1 MKRLISLL
9 VVLSLLTL
17 VPIPTLAKA
26 ETSSADFKANA
37 KILTAFGIADTAS
50 FMGDKASDSVTK
62 AEAVAFIIKLL
73 NVDYSPYVNYGF
85 FKDVSPATQ
94 YREYINF
101 AASMGYLDTSVE
113 FFKPTEKITF
123 NEFLRILLEA
133 TGYGKMAISQ
143 GGFPMGYISI
153 GQTKG
158 FLKGVTVQD
167 VNINRQTVA
176 KVLCN
181 ALNVPLI
188 KIVKVA
194 ADGKYT
200 SYEGQAIM
208 TECHN
213 VYKEKGFVDGV
224 FQSSIY
230 ATFGLK
236 TNDVSID
243 GIIFDKGNTDLQNY
257 LGYNVSYY
265 YQESEDGQDK
275 ILYYQLLNDGLVE
288 ILGDRVLSGST
299 AEKICYEDEAGNIQ
313 SIEIAK
319 NATIIYNGAILGT
332 DYSADIFDNCND
344 KIVLNSSK
352 GDGNY
357 DVVIVNSLETFL
369 VDTVNSNDKIIK
381 DKISG
386 KFIKLD
392 EKESKISVTVNYFL
406 EGTLANIKFGDV
418 LSVSR
423 STPNVITEGSITFET
438 SRLYNIYV
446 MPKGRVS
453 GNLQELSD
461 ENVTIDGK
469 TYKFDKSFRNQVKSY
484 SVSSG
489 TVFLLNKYGYISG
502 IDAKA
507 VYTSAYGYVVN
518 YTIDKLRGTSIE
530 LYNQDGLFEKYNI
543 KAKTKSNGGVLIKA
557 DELISAICDKDGK
570 FIPQLVRFSSN
581 EAGEITEFYH
591 NGTGLKAVKI
601 GWPMGTIRYLKISGT
616 SNNRFGVEF
625 ALAPEAVVFK
635 IPADLHK
642 RNHFKVLNSAYFM
655 SDIDYYVQSYDE
667 DEFRVAKAIVVSEP
681 DSGAPL
687 PGIISGNFMAVFD
700 HISYALDEENEGEVI
715 MIVNMYYSGSL
726 ARYRVSGNPSLINT
740 IKTFEFGDLIRVVVS
755 NSGVLENAIFGYRF
769 NAGEAPKG
777 TATALPN
784 SDSGRG
790 NGFFD
795 SYIGTMDFQ
804 TNYMTAY
811 VYETDLSGNRVK
823 KLRNYTIVG
832 NIVEIDFANKK
843 IYATTDFKSLY
854 PDSRALFYSSYSTTK
869 TIFVFK

>member
-17 VPIPTLAKA
+17 VPITTFAEA
-26 ETSSADFKANA
+26 ETSSADFMANA
-37 KILTAFGIADTAS
+37 KILTAFGIADTTS
-50 FMGDKASDSVTK
+50 FVVDKASDSITK

-73 NVDYSPYVNYGF
+73 NMDYSPYVNYGF

-101 AASMGYLDTSVE
+101 AASLGYLDTSVE

-133 TGYGKMAISQ
+133 TGYGKMATSQ
-143 GGFPMGYISI
+143 GGFPIGYISI

-158 FLKGVTVQD
+158 FLKGVTAQD

-181 ALNVPLI
+181 ALNIPLI
-188 KIVKVA
+188 KIVEVG

-230 ATFGLK
+230 ATLGLK
-236 TNDVSID
+236 TNNVSID

-275 ILYYQLLNDGLVE
+275 ILYYQLLNNGLVE

-313 SIEIAK
+313 SIEPAK
-319 NATIIYNGAILGT
+319 NATIIYNGALLGT
-332 DYSADIFDNCND
+332 DYSTDLFDNCND

-369 VDTVNSNDKIIK
+369 VDMVNSNDKIIK

-392 EKESKISVTVNYFL
+392 EKESKVSVTVNYFL
-406 EGTLANIKFGDV
+406 EGTIANIKSGDV

-423 STPNVITEGSITFET
+423 STPNEITEGSITFES
-438 SRLYNIYV
+438 SRLYDIYV

-484 SVSSG
+484 SVSSA

-507 VYTSAYGYVVN
+507 VYTGAYGYVVN
-518 YTIDKLRGTSIE
+518 YRIDKLRGSSIE
-530 LYNQDGLFEKYNI
+530 LYNQDGVFEKYNI
-543 KAKTKSNGGVLIKA
+543 KAKTKSNGGGLIKE

-591 NGTGLKAVKI
+591 NGTGSNAVKI
-601 GWPMGTIRYLKISGT
+601 GWEMGTIRYLKIGRT

-625 ALAPEAVVFK
+625 ALNPEAAVFV
-635 IPADLHK
+635 IPADLSNRK
-642 RNHFKVLNSAYFM
+642 RFKVLNSGYFV
-655 SDIDYYVQSYDE
+655 SDNDYYVQSYDE
-667 DEFRVAKAIVVSEP
+667 DELRVAKAIVVSEP
-681 DSGAPL
+681 ESGGALQSINGDS
-687 PGIISGNFMAVFD
+687 NFMAVFD
-700 HISYALDEENEGEVI
+700 HISYALDEENDDEVV
-715 MIVNMYYSGSL
+715 MIVNMFYGGSV
-726 ARYRVSGNPSLINT
+726 AKYRVIDNLGLINT
-740 IKTFEFGDLIRVVVS
+740 IKTFEFGDLIQVFVS
-755 NSGVLENAIFGYRF
+755 TKGVIENAIFGYRF
-769 NAGEAPKG
+769 NADEAPKG
-777 TATALPN
+777 TATNLPN

-790 NGFFD
+790 NGFFN
-795 SYIGTMDFQ
+795 SYVGTMDFQ

-811 VYETDLSGNRVK
+811 VYDGTDGNKVK
-823 KLRNYTIVG
+823 KLRNYTMAG
-832 NIVEIDFANKK
+832 NIAEINFANKK
-843 IYATTDFKSLY
+843 IYSTTDFKSLY
-854 PDSRALFYSSYSTTK
+854 PGSRALFYSYYSAIR